1 MVLKLK
7 RVIDKLE
14 DVDAAFHDLY
24 EEKDGKFH
32 FAAVPLTENEQALTQ
47 ARQDAAKFRTENVS
61 LKASLQAFKDL
72 DPNTVKQALVENES
86 LKAELEA
93 LGSKDKQKFEEA
105 VAARVKTERAPLER
119 ELQTLKSTNDTL
131 VKENGEHKANGEKR
145 AKHDAMREAC
155 VALKVAEPA
164 YAGKWPDA
172 LKWAEENAVIGA
184 DGKVTDKETG
194 LPLKDALKHMLEE
207 GLQAHWW
214 GTSSGGGGRGTQKDA
229 PGVVNPWAKNSWNAT
244 QQGIIAAKDPS
255 RAEALAKAAGVPVD
269 APFHPE
275 LGMPKHNLFD

>member
-7 RVIDKLE
+7 RIVDKLE
-14 DVDAAFHDLY
+14 DVDAAHQDLY

-32 FAAVPLTENEQALTQ
+32 FAAIPLTDNEQALTQ
-47 ARQDAAKFRTENVS
+47 ARTDAAKHRTENVS
-61 LKASLQAFKDL
+61 LKASLAAFKDL
-72 DPNTVKQALVENES
+72 DPEKVKQALVENDS

-93 LGSKDKQKFEEA
+93 LGSKDKAKFDEA

-119 ELQTLKSTNDTL
+119 ELLTLKSTNDTL
-131 VKENGEHKANGEKR
+131 VKENGDHKANGEKR
-145 AKHDAMREAC
+145 QKHDAMREAC

-184 DGKVTDKETG
+184 DGKITDKETG
-194 LPLKDALKHMLEE
+194 LPLKDCLKHMQEE
-207 GLQAHWW
+207 GLQSHWW
-214 GTSSGGGGRGTQKDA
+214 GTSSGGGGKGSSPDVKGTA
-229 PGVVNPWAKNSWNAT
+229 NPWAKNTWNIT
-244 QQGIIAAKDPS
+244 QQGIILAKDQA
-255 RAEALAKAAGVPVD
+255 RGEALAKAAGVPVD

-275 LGMPKHNLFD
+275 IGIPRHNLFD